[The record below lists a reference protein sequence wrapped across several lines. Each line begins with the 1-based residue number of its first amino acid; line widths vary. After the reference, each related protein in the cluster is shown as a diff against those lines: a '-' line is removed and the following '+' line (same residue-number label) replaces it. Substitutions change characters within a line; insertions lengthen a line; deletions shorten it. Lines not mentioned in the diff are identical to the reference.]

1 MNVERLGTFVLETII
16 EFCSQKEGTIISLP
30 LFFREENQATER
42 DFKCIQL
49 TVGVSQ
55 ILI

>member
-16 EFCSQKEGTIISLP
+16 EFWGQKEGTILSLP